1 MKHWK
6 RISILFLFA
15 FMLLFPTGIKA
26 QERFD
31 ITDYEVY
38 IKVHEDGLLEI
49 DEQYEMYF
57 YSSAHGFYRNIPVR
71 YEMDWGDQGRKTY
84 YFPVS
89 DVKVYGDPYEVDKES
104 EGVQIKIGD
113 PDRYVN
119 GNKTYHLSYK
129 MQMRDLMIDQ
139 DYFYFNL
146 IGGFDCTIE
155 KIHFTIEMPKS
166 FNEDALKFYGETD
179 TIYSKSGNTIS
190 GTILNPLSNYDNL
203 TIYLPLGKNYF
214 EFQPIADYSWAIYML
229 SGVLLLVSFIL
240 YLKFGKRTAPVVTVE
255 FEAPRGLGSAGVGYV
270 IDGVVNNEDVISLI
284 IEFANKG
291 YLKIVDHKDSDQM
304 KLIKVKEIDDSLTGY
319 EKSFFLSLFTS
330 GDEVTLKQLKD
341 RHFGDQIQN
350 TKEMISNHFHLK
362 KNRVFSGAS
371 LAVQILLMIFSGFCA
386 AGLAFAA
393 YYQVVGMAEVAI
405 FPFLIIWPLLSIST
419 LIWIFIARQKHAY
432 STGKKIMIMILACIC
447 HLVPFFIAFV
457 YLRNNLI
464 SYVVALVYTIC
475 MIFMIATSG
484 KRTAV
489 GNKWLG
495 QILGLKK
502 FILEAEK
509 DRLEMLVH
517 DDPSY
522 FYSILPYAYV
532 LGISDT
538 WSKKFESIN
547 IQSPDW
553 YVGANGDVF
562 STIMWMHYFNSTMH
576 TLNSTLP
583 SSITP
588 PKSGS
593 GGFSSGGGG
602 GFSGGGFGG
611 GGGGSW

>member
-1 MKHWK
+1 M
-6 RISILFLFA
+6 
-15 FMLLFPTGIKA
+15 M
-26 QERFD
+26 
-31 ITDYEVY
+31 
-38 IKVHEDGLLEI
+38 
-49 DEQYEMYF
+49 
-57 YSSAHGFYRNIPVR
+57 
-71 YEMDWGDQGRKTY
+71 
-84 YFPVS
+84 
-89 DVKVYGDPYEVDKES
+89 
-104 EGVQIKIGD
+104 
-113 PDRYVN
+113 
-119 GNKTYHLSYK
+119 
-129 MQMRDLMIDQ
+129 
-139 DYFYFNL
+139 
-146 IGGFDCTIE
+146 
-155 KIHFTIEMPKS
+155 
-166 FNEDALKFYGETD
+166 
-179 TIYSKSGNTIS
+179 
-190 GTILNPLSNYDNL
+190 
-203 TIYLPLGKNYF
+203 
-214 EFQPIADYSWAIYML
+214 
-229 SGVLLLVSFIL
+229 
-240 YLKFGKRTAPVVTVE
+240 
-255 FEAPRGLGSAGVGYV
+255 
-270 IDGVVNNEDVISLI
+270 
-284 IEFANKG
+284 
-291 YLKIVDHKDSDQM
+291 
-304 KLIKVKEIDDSLTGY
+304 
-319 EKSFFLSLFTS
+319 
-330 GDEVTLKQLKD
+330 
-341 RHFGDQIQN
+341 
-350 TKEMISNHFHLK
+350 
-362 KNRVFSGAS
+362 
-371 LAVQILLMIFSGFCA
+371 
-386 AGLAFAA
+386 
-393 YYQVVGMAEVAI
+393 
-405 FPFLIIWPLLSIST
+405 
-419 LIWIFIARQKHAY
+419 
-432 STGKKIMIMILACIC
+432 MILACIC

-464 SYVVALVYTIC
+464 SCVVALVYTIC